1 MGFWSEIWDNAKAIG
16 EGIVDVF
23 SAVGEVLIT
32 AIFAIGYVIF
42 KIAEHLYEWIDSIVD
57 KLQGKGDVTMV
68 PPEDTEE
75 FIKNLRDRGKT
86 TLPAYK
92 PGTKRTLLVGSDSN
106 GKVKVGQVASTE
118 KGFEKPIQDAFD
130 KGNLVEQPIG

>member
-1 MGFWSEIWDNAKAIG
+1 MSFISECWENAKAIG
-16 EGIVDVF
+16 KGILDVF
-23 SAVGEVLIT
+23 ATIGEVLIT

-42 KIAEHLYEWIDSIVD
+42 EIVKHLYEWIDSIAD
-57 KLQGKGDVTMV
+57 KLQGNGDVVMV
-68 PPEDTEE
+68 PPKDTEE
-75 FIKNLRDRGKT
+75 FIQNLRERGKT
-86 TLPAYK
+86 TLPPYK